1 MATLRNDQSLM
12 SFFLGKFQAVIYST
26 KAFMCPS
33 VNARHFPVK
42 TRSTSIETMLAR
54 DVKTVSELTRDI
66 SQLLEGRYRFVRVA
80 GEISGLRRPFSGH
93 YYFVL
98 KDASS
103 QIKAVLFKN
112 QQGYLSQEPGD
123 GQRVICDGRITVYE
137 PRGEYQIIVDSIDFH
152 GSGHLQI
159 AFERLKQRLK
169 EQGLFDPAAKR
180 PIPRSIEQIVL
191 ITSPTGAAV
200 HDFLTVCRKRKA
212 SLQVRILPVR
222 VQGEGAGRDIS
233 AAIDLAHRLHPDVI
247 VLCRGGGSIEDLWA
261 FNEEEVA
268 WAIHRA
274 SIPIVT
280 GIGHETDFTIA
291 DFCSDVR
298 GSTPTGAA
306 ELLVTDGAVLSQQV
320 SSLCTRLQRTFAWR
334 IASIGDRLE
343 RINRFLSTFD
353 TAFSQP
359 TLHLDRALSKLTDVI
374 FLRLERTQ
382 NRHDELINRLRHNS
396 PSHAIGS
403 YQSRIEQ
410 LQDALKFCGR
420 HCVDRKFHMLQKA
433 AAVLDSLSPLAT
445 LARGYSIVSTIAAPG
460 RKSTLLTDEQQ
471 VAKDE
476 RIAITLHRGR
486 IEAQVIAKYRPVGK
500 QDAHGEN
507 G

>member
-1 MATLRNDQSLM
+1 M
-12 SFFLGKFQAVIYST
+12 
-26 KAFMCPS
+26 P
-33 VNARHFPVK
+33 
-42 TRSTSIETMLAR
+42 AR

-112 QQGYLSQEPGD
+112 QQGYLSQQPGD
-123 GQRVICDGRITVYE
+123 GQQVICDGRITVYE
-137 PRGEYQIIVDSIDFH
+137 PRGEYQIIVDTIDFH
-152 GSGHLQI
+152 GTGHLQI

-169 EQGLFDPAAKR
+169 EQGLFDPAGKR
-180 PIPRSIEQIVL
+180 PIPRFIEQIVL

-222 VQGEGAGRDIS
+222 VQGEGASRDIS
-233 AAIDLAHRLHPDVI
+233 GAIDLAHQLHPDVI

-268 WAIHRA
+268 RAIHRA

-291 DFCSDVR
+291 DFCSDLR
-298 GSTPTGAA
+298 GATPTGAA
-306 ELLVTDGAVLSQQV
+306 ELLVTDGTVLSRQV
-320 SSLCTRLQRTFAWR
+320 SGLCTRLQRTFAWQ
-334 IASIGDRLE
+334 IDSIGSRLE
-343 RINRFLSTFD
+343 RLNRFLSTFD

-359 TLHLDRALSKLTDVI
+359 TLHLDRALSKLMESML
-374 FLRLERTQ
+374 LRLERTQ
-382 NRHDELINRLRHNS
+382 NRSEELVNRLRHNS
-396 PSHAIGS
+396 PIHAIGS
-403 YQSRIEQ
+403 YQSRLEQ
-410 LQDALKFCGR
+410 LQDALKFRGR
-420 HCVDRKFHMLQKA
+420 QCLDSKLNALQKA

-445 LARGYSIVSTIAAPG
+445 LARGYSIVTTIPVPG
-460 RKSTLLTDEQQ
+460 QESILVTDEQQ

-486 IEAQVIAKYRPVGK
+486 LEAQVIANYRTADKP
-500 QDAHGEN
+500 DDDGEN